1 MTEKLTYDPTPADAP
16 ELSEDEQNSL
26 EVADKLQQEEASL
39 LAGKFENAQELENAY
54 IELQKKLGS
63 QDSKDTEAEPAAE
76 SDTDTDTETETSTV
90 NDGYKEDG
98 TVDYEAVNTQYGDK
112 LGALFQENNVDP
124 WEISKHFHE
133 TKGEI
138 TDEMYKTLEDTGLSR
153 ASIDSY
159 LAGRAAESG
168 YKTEE
173 AKDLTDS
180 EVNKIQESVGGPD
193 QYRKMILWASE
204 NLESNTLQT
213 FNAMIANGN
222 ADAVQLA
229 VNGLKAE
236 YEAQEG
242 YEGKMLTGKP
252 AKASSDVFRS
262 QAEVVKAMSDLRY
275 ERDPA
280 YRQDVYD
287 KLERSNLQF

>member
-26 EVADKLQQEEASL
+26 EVADKLQQEEAEL
-39 LAGKFENAQELENAY
+39 LAGKFKNAEDLENAY
-54 IELQKKLGS
+54 LELQKKLGS
-63 QDSKDTEAEPAAE
+63 EESQSQPDEEDKPETTTTE
-76 SDTDTDTETETSTV
+76 DNTY
-90 NDGYKEDG
+90 NEDG
-98 TVDYEAVNTQYGDK
+98 TVNYETVNTQYGEK

-138 TDEMYKTLEDTGLSR
+138 TDDMYKTLEDTGLSR
-153 ASIDSY
+153 AAIDSY
-159 LAGRAAESG
+159 LTGRAAESG
-168 YKTEE
+168 YTKSEQ
-173 AKDLTDS
+173 ADLTDA
-180 EVNKIQESVGGPD
+180 EVTKIQTSVGGEA
-193 QYRKMILWASE
+193 QYNKMIGWATE
-204 NLESNTLQT
+204 NLEPTTLEA
-213 FNAMIANGN
+213 FNSLVGNG
-222 ADAVQLA
+222 DFDTVQLA
-229 VNGLKAE
+229 VDGLKAQ
-236 YEAQEG
+236 YENAEG

-252 AKASSDVFRS
+252 AKSSGDVFRS
-262 QAEVVKAMSDLRY
+262 QSEVVQAMSDLRY

>member
-26 EVADKLQQEEASL
+26 EVADKLQQEEAEL
-39 LAGKFENAQELENAY
+39 LAGKFKNAEDLENAY
-54 IELQKKLGS
+54 LELQKKLGS
-63 QDSKDTEAEPAAE
+63 DESQSQPDEEDKPETTTTE
-76 SDTDTDTETETSTV
+76 DNTY
-90 NDGYKEDG
+90 NEDG
-98 TVDYEAVNTQYGDK
+98 TVNYETVNTQYGEK

-138 TDEMYKTLEDTGLSR
+138 TDDMYKTLEDTGLSR
-153 ASIDSY
+153 AAIDSY
-159 LAGRAAESG
+159 LTGRAAESG
-168 YKTEE
+168 YTKSEQ
-173 AKDLTDS
+173 ADLTDA
-180 EVNKIQESVGGPD
+180 EVTKIQTSVGGEA
-193 QYRKMILWASE
+193 QYNKMIGWATE
-204 NLESNTLQT
+204 NLEPTTLEA
-213 FNAMIANGN
+213 FNSLVGNG
-222 ADAVQLA
+222 DFDTVQLA
-229 VNGLKAE
+229 VDGLKAQ
-236 YEAQEG
+236 YENAEG

-252 AKASSDVFRS
+252 AKSSGDVFRS
-262 QAEVVKAMSDLRY
+262 QSEVVQAMSDLRY

>member
-26 EVADKLQQEEASL
+26 EVADKLQQEEAEL
-39 LAGKFENAQELENAY
+39 LAGKFKNAEDLENAY
-54 IELQKKLGS
+54 LELQKKLGS
-63 QDSKDTEAEPAAE
+63 DE
-76 SDTDTDTETETSTV
+76 SQPNEEDKPETTTTDEDDKSY
-90 NDGYKEDG
+90 NEDG
-98 TVDYEAVNTQYGDK
+98 TVNYESVNEQYGDK
-112 LGALFQENNVDP
+112 LGALFQENGVDP

-138 TDEMYKTLEDTGLSR
+138 TDDMYKTLEDTGLSR

-168 YKTEE
+168 YNTSET
-173 AKDLTDS
+173 ADLTDA
-180 EVNKIQESVGGPD
+180 EVTKIQTSVGGEA
-193 QYRKMILWASE
+193 QYNKMIAWATD
-204 NLESNTLQT
+204 NLQPTTLEAFNSMVGNGDFNT
-213 FNAMIANGN
+213 
-222 ADAVQLA
+222 VQLA
-229 VNGLKAE
+229 VDGLKAQ
-236 YEAQEG
+236 YENAEG

-252 AKASSDVFRS
+252 AKSSGDVFRS
-262 QAEVVKAMSDLRY
+262 QSEVVQAMSDLRY

>member
-26 EVADKLQQEEASL
+26 EVADKLQQEEATL

-63 QDSKDTEAEPAAE
+63 QDSKDTETEPAE
-76 SDTDTDTETETSTV
+76 KSDTDTETETSTV
-90 NDGYKEDG
+90 NEGYKEDG
-98 TVDYEAVNTQYGDK
+98 TVDYEAVNTQYGDT
-112 LGALFQENNVDP
+112 LGDIFQKNNIDP
-124 WEISKHFHE
+124 WKINKHFHE

-138 TDEMYKTLEDTGLSR
+138 TDEMYKTLEDAGLPKD
-153 ASIDSY
+153 SIDSY
-159 LAGRAAESG
+159 LAGRAAEFG
-168 YKTEE
+168 YKNKEVQ
-173 AKDLTDS
+173 DLTEA
-180 EVNKIQESVGGPD
+180 EVNKIQESVGGPE
-193 QYRKMILWASE
+193 QYRRMITWASE
-204 NLESNTLQT
+204 NMAEQTLET
-213 FNAMIANGN
+213 FNTMISNGN

-252 AKASSDVFRS
+252 AKTSSDVFRS
-262 QAEVVKAMSDLRY
+262 QAEVVKAMSDIRY
-275 ERDPA
+275 DRDPA
-280 YRQDVYD
+280 YRQDIYD

>member
-26 EVADKLQQEEASL
+26 EVADKLQQEEAEL
-39 LAGKFENAQELENAY
+39 LAGKFKNAEDLENAY
-54 IELQKKLGS
+54 LELQKKLGS
-63 QDSKDTEAEPAAE
+63 DESQPDEKEKPETTITE
-76 SDTDTDTETETSTV
+76 DNTY
-90 NDGYKEDG
+90 NEDG
-98 TVDYEAVNTQYGDK
+98 TVNYESVNEQYGDK

-168 YKTEE
+168 YTTSQQ
-173 AKDLTDS
+173 ADLTDA
-180 EVNKIQESVGGPD
+180 EVTKIQTSVGGEA
-193 QYRKMILWASE
+193 QYNKMIGWASE
-204 NLESNTLQT
+204 NLEPTTLEAFNSMIGNGDFNT
-213 FNAMIANGN
+213 
-222 ADAVQLA
+222 VQLA
-229 VNGLKAE
+229 VNGLKAQ
-236 YEAQEG
+236 YENAEG

-252 AKASSDVFRS
+252 AKSSGDVFRS
-262 QAEVVKAMSDLRY
+262 QSEVVQAMSDLRY
-275 ERDPA
+275 DRDPA
-280 YRQDVYD
+280 YRQDVFD